1 MGVSRFNY
9 IVKTKLKASQFIP
22 NYIFDHYFL
31 DGNCLL
37 HDCINELFVHEN
49 PYKNIRKALI
59 KIFSAQIQKHR
70 ANIYYIIFDG
80 IPPLTKQTCQRK
92 RRLDKNNLG
101 CELLPCTPLMKEIE
115 KIIVEEFVCDYIFL
129 FKSSNLGEGEQ
140 KIFKLIR
147 ETNNVN
153 KNVLVY
159 SLDSDTIILSQI
171 LQHQATNI
179 NLFATIPSFELF
191 VDIRKLNNIF
201 FRKKNFNIKKFLLFC
216 FICGNDF
223 IPTHKEVIDNDKLYS
238 IFCKENIDTFSD
250 LSADNCSGKTG
261 DFPPTQCDIK
271 QVESYCSIWNWY
283 CEYFTTN
290 ENLDCES
297 YLFDDTPCF
306 YCISTFNH
314 NYNKK
319 LIDYTYEEHIKY
331 VYPSLL
337 DEK

>member
-9 IVKTKLKASQFIP
+9 IVKTKLKSSQFTP
-22 NYIFDHYFL
+22 NYIFDSYYL

-59 KIFSAQIQKHR
+59 KIFSAQIQKHKS
-70 ANIYYIIFDG
+70 NVYYIVFDG
-80 IPPLTKQTCQRK
+80 IPPLTKQTCQKK
-92 RRLDKNNLG
+92 RRLKKDNLG

-129 FKSSNLGEGEQ
+129 FKSSELGEGEQ

-147 ETNNVN
+147 ENNSNIN
-153 KNVLVY
+153 KKILVY

-171 LQHQATNI
+171 LQHQVDNL
-179 NLFATIPSFELF
+179 NLFTTIPSFELF
-191 VDIRKLNNIF
+191 VDIKKLNKIF
-201 FRKKNFNIKKFLLFC
+201 FRKKKFNIQKFLLFC

-238 IFCKENIDTFSD
+238 LFCKEDINSFSD
-250 LSADNCSGKTG
+250 LSIYECHK
-261 DFPPTQCDIK
+261 QCETK

-283 CEYFTTN
+283 YEYFTTN

-297 YLFDDTPCF
+297 YIFNDTPCF
-306 YCISTFNH
+306 YCISTFKND
-314 NYNKK
+314 YIKK
-319 LIDYTYEEHIKY
+319 NINYTYEEHIKY

-337 DEK
+337 TEK